1 MYAGGVLGLSKT
13 MKKIKFNED
22 LIRILISAVLLII
35 SIFLKNF
42 KTAYLIVI
50 VVSYVFVSKEVYEN
64 ALKNIKNK
72 EIFDENLLMIIAT
85 LGAFY
90 IKEYPE
96 AVLVMLLFSLG
107 EYLSSQAVDNS
118 KKAIIDLM
126 DLRSDKT
133 RLKNGE
139 LVSTKKVKLNDIIIV
154 NPGEKIPLDGII
166 INGASHLDTKNL
178 TGESKPLSVKKGDTV
193 LSGTINI
200 ESILEINSTST
211 YKTSTASKIIDIM
224 EHADE
229 KKAKTEKFITKFS
242 KIYTPIVVLLSI
254 LIVVIPTILGCD
266 FNTWLYR
273 ALEMLVISCPCA
285 LVISVPLSY
294 FAGIGRA
301 SKDGILIKG
310 SNELDNLSN
319 IKTILFDKTGTLTK
333 GVFEVTKINGNINE
347 VLKIAANAE
356 AHSNHPIGKSIV
368 SAYNKTLDMK
378 ITDYKEI
385 AGLGISCKLNKEK
398 VLVGKIDLL
407 LENNIDVDKIDSVG
421 TVIYVAKN
429 NECIGSIIISDKIK
443 DNAKETLEDL
453 RGELVENLVVL
464 SGDKDEVVED
474 LAKTLNLD
482 AYHAELLPEDKIKLL
497 EEYQI
502 FGQTAFV
509 GDGINDAPVIKLSDI
524 GIAMGKI
531 GSDATVDASDIV
543 LMNDDLSSITKAI
556 RISKLTKRVIL
567 SNIIFAIS
575 FKLLMLVLAI
585 IGITP
590 IYLAVFADVGVT
602 LLSVLNSLR
611 IFKKDL

>member
-1 MYAGGVLGLSKT
+1 

-22 LIRILISAVLLII
+22 LIRILISAILLII

-64 ALKNIKNK
+64 ALKNIKKK

-118 KKAIIDLM
+118 KKAIIELM

-200 ESILEINSTST
+200 EGILEINSTST

-502 FGQTAFV
+502 FGNVAFV
-509 GDGINDAPVIKLSDI
+509 GDGINDVPVIKLSDI

-575 FKLLMLVLAI
+575 FKLLMLILAI

>member
-1 MYAGGVLGLSKT
+1 

-22 LIRILISAVLLII
+22 LIRILISAILLII

-118 KKAIIDLM
+118 KKAIIELM

-166 INGASHLDTKNL
+166 INGVSHLDTKNL

-200 ESILEINSTST
+200 EGILEINSTST

-502 FGQTAFV
+502 FGNVAFV
-509 GDGINDAPVIKLSDI
+509 GDGINDVPVIKLSDI

-531 GSDATVDASDIV
+531 GSDATIEASDIV

-575 FKLLMLVLAI
+575 FKLLMLILAI

>member
-1 MYAGGVLGLSKT
+1 

-35 SIFLKNF
+35 SIFLKKF

-126 DLRSDKT
+126 DLRSDKA

-254 LIVVIPTILGCD
+254 LIVVIPTIQGCD

-285 LVISVPLSY
+285 LVISVPLGY

-464 SGDKDEVVED
+464 SGDKDEVVEN

-531 GSDATVDASDIV
+531 GSDATIEASDIV

-611 IFKKDL
+611 IFKKNL

>member
-1 MYAGGVLGLSKT
+1 

-35 SIFLKNF
+35 SMFLKNF

-64 ALKNIKNK
+64 ALKNIKKK

-118 KKAIIDLM
+118 KKAIIELM

-443 DNAKETLEDL
+443 DNVKETLEDL

-502 FGQTAFV
+502 FGNVAFV

-531 GSDATVDASDIV
+531 GSDATIEASDIV

-575 FKLLMLVLAI
+575 FKLLMLILAI

>member
-1 MYAGGVLGLSKT
+1 

-22 LIRILISAVLLII
+22 LIRILISAILLII

-118 KKAIIDLM
+118 KKAIIELM

-166 INGASHLDTKNL
+166 INGVSHLDTKNL

-200 ESILEINSTST
+200 EGILEINSTST

-502 FGQTAFV
+502 FGNVAFV
-509 GDGINDAPVIKLSDI
+509 GDGINDVPVIKLSDI

-575 FKLLMLVLAI
+575 FKLLMLILAI

>member
-1 MYAGGVLGLSKT
+1 

-22 LIRILISAVLLII
+22 LIRILISAILLII

-64 ALKNIKNK
+64 ALKNIKKK

-118 KKAIIDLM
+118 KKAIIELM
-126 DLRSDKT
+126 DLRSDKA

-166 INGASHLDTKNL
+166 INGVSHLDTKNL

-356 AHSNHPIGKSIV
+356 VHSNHPIGKSIV

-443 DNAKETLEDL
+443 DNAQETIEDL

-502 FGQTAFV
+502 FGNVAFV

-611 IFKKDL
+611 IFKKGL

>member
-1 MYAGGVLGLSKT
+1 
-13 MKKIKFNED
+13 MKKIKFSED
-22 LIRILISAVLLII
+22 LIRILISAILLII

-64 ALKNIKNK
+64 ALKNIKKK
-72 EIFDENLLMIIAT
+72 EIFDENSLMIIAT

-90 IKEYPE
+90 IKKYPE

-107 EYLSSQAVDNS
+107 EYLSNQAVDNS
-118 KKAIIDLM
+118 KKAIIELM

-356 AHSNHPIGKSIV
+356 THSNHPIGKSIV
-368 SAYNKTLDMK
+368 SAYNKTLDMR

-398 VLVGKIDLL
+398 VLVGKKELL
-407 LENNIDVDKIDSVG
+407 LENNIDVDEIDSVG

-429 NECIGSIIISDKIK
+429 NKCIGSIIISDKIK

-474 LAKTLNLD
+474 LAKKLNLD

-497 EEYQI
+497 KEYQI
-502 FGQTAFV
+502 FGNVAFV
-509 GDGINDAPVIKLSDI
+509 GDGINDAPVIKLSDT
-524 GIAMGKI
+524 GIAMGGI
-531 GSDATVDASDIV
+531 GSDATIEASDIV

-556 RISKLTKRVIL
+556 RISKLTKKIIL

-575 FKLLMLVLAI
+575 FKLLMLILAI
-585 IGITP
+585 VGITP

-611 IFKKDL
+611 IFKKGL

>member
-1 MYAGGVLGLSKT
+1 

-22 LIRILISAVLLII
+22 LIRILISSVLLII

-64 ALKNIKNK
+64 ALKNIKKK

-107 EYLSSQAVDNS
+107 EYLSNQAVDNS
-118 KKAIIDLM
+118 KKAIIELM
-126 DLRSDKT
+126 DLRSDKA

-139 LVSTKKVKLNDIIIV
+139 LVSAKKVKLNDIIIV

-368 SAYNKTLDMK
+368 NAYNKTLDMK

-407 LENNIDVDKIDSVG
+407 LENNIDVDKIDSVE

-443 DNAKETLEDL
+443 DNVKETLEDL

-502 FGQTAFV
+502 FGNVAFV

-531 GSDATVDASDIV
+531 GSDATIEASDIV

>member
-1 MYAGGVLGLSKT
+1 
-13 MKKIKFNED
+13 MKKIKINED
-22 LIRILISAVLLII
+22 LIRILISAILLII

-64 ALKNIKNK
+64 ALKNIKKK

-118 KKAIIDLM
+118 KKAIIELM

-421 TVIYVAKN
+421 TVIYVTKN

-502 FGQTAFV
+502 FGNVAFV

>member
-1 MYAGGVLGLSKT
+1 

-22 LIRILISAVLLII
+22 LIRILISAILLII

-126 DLRSDKT
+126 GLRSDKT

-200 ESILEINSTST
+200 ESILEINTTST

-453 RGELVENLVVL
+453 RDELVENLVVL
-464 SGDKDEVVED
+464 SGDKEEAVED

>member
-1 MYAGGVLGLSKT
+1 
-13 MKKIKFNED
+13 MKKIKFSED

-64 ALKNIKNK
+64 ALKNIKKK

-90 IKEYPE
+90 IKKYPE

-107 EYLSSQAVDNS
+107 EYLSNQAVDNS
-118 KKAIIDLM
+118 KKAIIELM

-347 VLKIAANAE
+347 VLRIAANTE

-407 LENNIDVDKIDSVG
+407 LENNIGVDKIDSVG

-502 FGQTAFV
+502 FGNVAFV
-509 GDGINDAPVIKLSDI
+509 GDGINDTPVIKLSDI

-531 GSDATVDASDIV
+531 GSDATIDASDIV

-575 FKLLMLVLAI
+575 FKLLMLILAI

>member
-1 MYAGGVLGLSKT
+1 
-13 MKKIKFNED
+13 MKKIKFSED
-22 LIRILISAVLLII
+22 LIRILISAILLII

-64 ALKNIKNK
+64 ALKNIKKK

-118 KKAIIDLM
+118 KKAIIELM

-443 DNAKETLEDL
+443 DNVKETLEDL

-502 FGQTAFV
+502 FGNVAFV

-531 GSDATVDASDIV
+531 GSDATIDASDIV

-556 RISKLTKRVIL
+556 RISKLTKRIIL

-575 FKLLMLVLAI
+575 FKLLMLILAI

>member
-1 MYAGGVLGLSKT
+1 
-13 MKKIKFNED
+13 MKKIKFSED
-22 LIRILISAVLLII
+22 LIRILISAILLII

-64 ALKNIKNK
+64 ALKNIKKK

-118 KKAIIDLM
+118 KKAIIELM

-502 FGQTAFV
+502 FGNVAFV

-524 GIAMGKI
+524 GISMGKI

-575 FKLLMLVLAI
+575 FKLLMLILAI

>member
-1 MYAGGVLGLSKT
+1 

-22 LIRILISAVLLII
+22 LIRILISAILLII

-64 ALKNIKNK
+64 ALKNIKKK

-118 KKAIIDLM
+118 KKAIIELM

-200 ESILEINSTST
+200 EGILEINSTST

-502 FGQTAFV
+502 FGNVAFV

-575 FKLLMLVLAI
+575 FKLLMLILAI

>member
-1 MYAGGVLGLSKT
+1 

-22 LIRILISAVLLII
+22 LIRILISAILLII

-64 ALKNIKNK
+64 ALKNIKKK

-118 KKAIIDLM
+118 KKAIIELM

-166 INGASHLDTKNL
+166 INGVSHLDTKNL

-356 AHSNHPIGKSIV
+356 VHSNHPIGKSIV

-443 DNAKETLEDL
+443 DNAQETIEDL

-575 FKLLMLVLAI
+575 FKLLMLILAI

-611 IFKKDL
+611 IFKKGL

>member
-1 MYAGGVLGLSKT
+1 

-42 KTAYLIVI
+42 KTTYLIVI

-347 VLKIAANAE
+347 VLRIAANAE

-443 DNAKETLEDL
+443 DNVKETLEDL

-502 FGQTAFV
+502 FGNVAFV

-575 FKLLMLVLAI
+575 FKLLMLILAI

>member
-1 MYAGGVLGLSKT
+1 

-22 LIRILISAVLLII
+22 LIRILISAILLII

-42 KTAYLIVI
+42 KIAYLIVI
-50 VVSYVFVSKEVYEN
+50 VVSYVFVSKEVYKN

-118 KKAIIDLM
+118 KKAIIELM

-474 LAKTLNLD
+474 LAKALNLD

-611 IFKKDL
+611 IFKKGL

>member
-1 MYAGGVLGLSKT
+1 

-35 SIFLKNF
+35 SMFLKNF

-50 VVSYVFVSKEVYEN
+50 VISYVFVSKKVYEN
-64 ALKNIKNK
+64 ALKNIKKK
-72 EIFDENLLMIIAT
+72 ELFDENLLMIIAT

-107 EYLSSQAVDNS
+107 EYLSDQAIDNS
-118 KKAIIDLM
+118 KKAIIELM

-166 INGASHLDTKNL
+166 INGVSHLDTKNL

-200 ESILEINSTST
+200 EGILEIKTTST

-266 FNTWLYR
+266 FNTWLYC

-285 LVISVPLSY
+285 LVISVPLGY

-301 SKDGILIKG
+301 SKEGILIKG

-333 GVFEVTKINGNINE
+333 GVFEVTKINGDTHE
-347 VLKIAANAE
+347 VLKVAANAE

-368 SAYNKTLDMK
+368 SAYNRALDMK
-378 ITDYKEI
+378 ITNYKEI
-385 AGLGISCKLNKEK
+385 AGLGISCKLDKEK
-398 VLVGKIDLL
+398 VLVGKKDLL
-407 LENNIDVDKIDSVG
+407 LENNIDVDEIDSVG

-429 NECIGSIIISDKIK
+429 NKCIGSIIISDKIK

-474 LAKTLNLD
+474 LAKKLNLD

-497 EEYQI
+497 KEYQI
-502 FGQTAFV
+502 FGNVAFV

-524 GIAMGKI
+524 GIAMGGI
-531 GSDATVDASDIV
+531 GSDATIEASDIV

-556 RISKLTKRVIL
+556 KISKLTKRIIL
-567 SNIIFAIS
+567 SNIIFAII
-575 FKLLMLVLAI
+575 FKLLMLILAI
-585 IGITP
+585 VGITP

-611 IFKKDL
+611 IFKKGL

>member
-1 MYAGGVLGLSKT
+1 

-50 VVSYVFVSKEVYEN
+50 VVSYVLVSKEVYEN
-64 ALKNIKNK
+64 ALKNIKKK

-126 DLRSDKT
+126 DLRSDKA

-200 ESILEINSTST
+200 EGILEINSTST

-429 NECIGSIIISDKIK
+429 NECIGSIKISDKIK

>member
-1 MYAGGVLGLSKT
+1 

-118 KKAIIDLM
+118 KKAIIELM

-229 KKAKTEKFITKFS
+229 KKAKAEKFITKFS

-443 DNAKETLEDL
+443 DNVKETLEDL

-502 FGQTAFV
+502 FGNVAFV

-575 FKLLMLVLAI
+575 FKLLMLILAI

-611 IFKKDL
+611 IFKKGL

>member
-1 MYAGGVLGLSKT
+1 

-22 LIRILISAVLLII
+22 LIRILISAILLII

-42 KTAYLIVI
+42 KIAYLIVI
-50 VVSYVFVSKEVYEN
+50 VVSYVFVSKEVYKN

-118 KKAIIDLM
+118 KKAIIELM

-356 AHSNHPIGKSIV
+356 VHSNHPIGKSIV

-378 ITDYKEI
+378 IADYKEI

>member
-1 MYAGGVLGLSKT
+1 

-22 LIRILISAVLLII
+22 LIRILISAILLII

-50 VVSYVFVSKEVYEN
+50 VVSYVLVSKEVYEN
-64 ALKNIKNK
+64 ALKNIKKK

-118 KKAIIDLM
+118 KKAIIELM

-166 INGASHLDTKNL
+166 INGVSHLDTKNL

-443 DNAKETLEDL
+443 DNAKETIEDL

-531 GSDATVDASDIV
+531 GSDATIEASDIV

>member
-1 MYAGGVLGLSKT
+1 
-13 MKKIKFNED
+13 MKKIKINED

-64 ALKNIKNK
+64 ALKNIKKK

-118 KKAIIDLM
+118 KKAIIELM

-200 ESILEINSTST
+200 ESILEINTTST

-294 FAGIGRA
+294 FSGIGRA

-443 DNAKETLEDL
+443 DNVKETLEDL

-464 SGDKDEVVED
+464 SGDKEEVVED

-502 FGQTAFV
+502 FGNVAFV

-575 FKLLMLVLAI
+575 FKLLMLILAI

>member
-1 MYAGGVLGLSKT
+1 

-502 FGQTAFV
+502 FGNVAFV

-531 GSDATVDASDIV
+531 GSDATIEASDIV

-575 FKLLMLVLAI
+575 FKLLMLILAI

-611 IFKKDL
+611 IFKKGL

>member
-1 MYAGGVLGLSKT
+1 

-35 SIFLKNF
+35 SMFLKNF

-50 VVSYVFVSKEVYEN
+50 VISYVFVSKEVYEN
-64 ALKNIKNK
+64 AIKNIKKK
-72 EIFDENLLMIIAT
+72 ELFDENLLMIIAT

-107 EYLSSQAVDNS
+107 EYLSDQAVDNS
-118 KKAIIDLM
+118 KKAITQLM

-166 INGASHLDTKNL
+166 INGESHLDTKNL
-178 TGESKPLSVKKGDTV
+178 TGESKPLSVKKGDIV

-200 ESILEINSTST
+200 EGILEINSTST

-285 LVISVPLSY
+285 LVISVPLGY

-333 GVFEVTKINGNINE
+333 GVFEVTKINGDTHE
-347 VLKIAANAE
+347 VLKVAANAE

-398 VLVGKIDLL
+398 VLVGKKELL
-407 LENNIDVDKIDSVG
+407 LENNIDVDEIDSVG

-474 LAKTLNLD
+474 LAKKLNLD

-497 EEYQI
+497 KEYQI
-502 FGQTAFV
+502 FGNVAFV

-524 GIAMGKI
+524 GIAMGGI
-531 GSDATVDASDIV
+531 GSDATIEASDIV

-556 RISKLTKRVIL
+556 RISKLTKKIIL
-567 SNIIFAIS
+567 SNIIFALS
-575 FKLLMLVLAI
+575 FKLLMLILAI
-585 IGITP
+585 VGITP

-611 IFKKDL
+611 IFKKGL

>member
-1 MYAGGVLGLSKT
+1 
-13 MKKIKFNED
+13 MKKIKFSED
-22 LIRILISAVLLII
+22 LIRILISAILLII

-64 ALKNIKNK
+64 ALKNIKKK

-107 EYLSSQAVDNS
+107 EYLSNQAVDNS
-118 KKAIIDLM
+118 KKAIIELM

-398 VLVGKIDLL
+398 ILVGKIDLL

-429 NECIGSIIISDKIK
+429 NGCIGSIIISDKIK

-611 IFKKDL
+611 IFKKGL

>member
-1 MYAGGVLGLSKT
+1 
-13 MKKIKFNED
+13 MKKIKFSED
-22 LIRILISAVLLII
+22 LIRILISAILLII

-42 KTAYLIVI
+42 KTVYLIVI

-64 ALKNIKNK
+64 ALKNIKKK

-347 VLKIAANAE
+347 VLKVAANAE

-464 SGDKDEVVED
+464 SGDKDEVVEE

-502 FGQTAFV
+502 FGNVAFV

-531 GSDATVDASDIV
+531 GSDATIEASDIV

-575 FKLLMLVLAI
+575 FKLLMLILAI

-611 IFKKDL
+611 IFKKGL

>member
-1 MYAGGVLGLSKT
+1 

-22 LIRILISAVLLII
+22 LIRILISAILLII

-64 ALKNIKNK
+64 ALINIKKK

-118 KKAIIDLM
+118 KKAIINLM

-453 RGELVENLVVL
+453 RDELVENLVVL

-575 FKLLMLVLAI
+575 FKLLMLILAI

-611 IFKKDL
+611 IFKKGL

>member
-1 MYAGGVLGLSKT
+1 

-22 LIRILISAVLLII
+22 LIRILISAILLII

-107 EYLSSQAVDNS
+107 EYLSNQAVDNS

-333 GVFEVTKINGNINE
+333 GVFEVTKINGNTNE

-611 IFKKDL
+611 IFKKGL

>member
-1 MYAGGVLGLSKT
+1 

-64 ALKNIKNK
+64 ALKNIKKK

-107 EYLSSQAVDNS
+107 EYLSNQAVDNS
-118 KKAIIDLM
+118 KKAIIELM

-347 VLKIAANAE
+347 VLRIAANAE

-502 FGQTAFV
+502 FGNVAFV

-556 RISKLTKRVIL
+556 KISKLTKRVIL

-575 FKLLMLVLAI
+575 FKLLMLILAI

>member
-1 MYAGGVLGLSKT
+1 

-22 LIRILISAVLLII
+22 LIRILISAILLII

-107 EYLSSQAVDNS
+107 EYLSNQAVDNS

-398 VLVGKIDLL
+398 VLVGKIDLF

-453 RGELVENLVVL
+453 RRELVENLVVL

-502 FGQTAFV
+502 FGNVAFV

-611 IFKKDL
+611 IFKKGL

>member
-1 MYAGGVLGLSKT
+1 
-13 MKKIKFNED
+13 MKKINFNED
-22 LIRILISAVLLII
+22 LIRILISAILLII

-107 EYLSSQAVDNS
+107 EYLSNQAVDNS

-453 RGELVENLVVL
+453 RRELVENLVVL

-502 FGQTAFV
+502 FGNVAFV

-575 FKLLMLVLAI
+575 FKLLMLILAI

>member
-1 MYAGGVLGLSKT
+1 
-13 MKKIKFNED
+13 MKKIKINED
-22 LIRILISAVLLII
+22 LIRILISAILLII

-118 KKAIIDLM
+118 KKAIIELM

-193 LSGTINI
+193 LSGTINM

-502 FGQTAFV
+502 FGNVAFV

-575 FKLLMLVLAI
+575 FKLLMLILAI

-611 IFKKDL
+611 IFKKGL

>member
-1 MYAGGVLGLSKT
+1 

-22 LIRILISAVLLII
+22 LIRILISAILLII

-50 VVSYVFVSKEVYEN
+50 VVSYVLVSKEVYEN
-64 ALKNIKNK
+64 ALKNIKKK

-118 KKAIIDLM
+118 KKAIIELM

-531 GSDATVDASDIV
+531 GSDATIEASDIV

>member
-1 MYAGGVLGLSKT
+1 

-42 KTAYLIVI
+42 KIAYLIVI

-118 KKAIIDLM
+118 KKAIINLM

-242 KIYTPIVVLLSI
+242 KIYTPIMVLLSI

-347 VLKIAANAE
+347 VLKVAANAE

-443 DNAKETLEDL
+443 DNAKEALEDL

-502 FGQTAFV
+502 FGNVAFV

-531 GSDATVDASDIV
+531 GSDATIEASDIV

-611 IFKKDL
+611 IFKKNL

>member
-1 MYAGGVLGLSKT
+1 

-22 LIRILISAVLLII
+22 LIRILISAILLII

-118 KKAIIDLM
+118 KKAIIELM

-200 ESILEINSTST
+200 ESILEINTTST

-224 EHADE
+224 EHTDE

-347 VLKIAANAE
+347 VLKVAANAE

-502 FGQTAFV
+502 FGNVAFV

-575 FKLLMLVLAI
+575 FKLLMLILAI

>member
-1 MYAGGVLGLSKT
+1 

-42 KTAYLIVI
+42 KTVYLIVI

-64 ALKNIKNK
+64 ALKNIKKK

-107 EYLSSQAVDNS
+107 EYLSDQAVDNS
-118 KKAIIDLM
+118 KKAIIKLM

-139 LVSTKKVKLNDIIIV
+139 LISTKKVKLNDIIIV

-166 INGASHLDTKNL
+166 INGESHLDTKNL
-178 TGESKPLSVKKGDTV
+178 TGESKPLSVKKGDIV

-200 ESILEINSTST
+200 EGILEINSTST

-229 KKAKTEKFITKFS
+229 NKTKTEKFITKFS

-502 FGQTAFV
+502 FGNVAFV

>member
-1 MYAGGVLGLSKT
+1 

-22 LIRILISAVLLII
+22 LIRILISAILLII

-64 ALKNIKNK
+64 ALKNIKKK

-347 VLKIAANAE
+347 VLKVAANAE

-421 TVIYVAKN
+421 TVIYVTKN

-502 FGQTAFV
+502 FGNVAFV

-524 GIAMGKI
+524 GIAMRKI
-531 GSDATVDASDIV
+531 GSDATIEASDIV

-575 FKLLMLVLAI
+575 FKLLMLILAI

-611 IFKKDL
+611 IFKKGL

>member
-1 MYAGGVLGLSKT
+1 

-118 KKAIIDLM
+118 KKAIINLM

-398 VLVGKIDLL
+398 ILVGKIDLL

-502 FGQTAFV
+502 FGNVAFV
-509 GDGINDAPVIKLSDI
+509 GDGINDVPVIKLSDI

-575 FKLLMLVLAI
+575 FKLLMLILAI

>member
-1 MYAGGVLGLSKT
+1 

-35 SIFLKNF
+35 SMFLKSF
-42 KTAYLIVI
+42 KTAYLIIIVI
-50 VVSYVFVSKEVYEN
+50 SYVFVSKEVYEN
-64 ALKNIKNK
+64 ALKNIKKK

-107 EYLSSQAVDNS
+107 EYLSDQAVDNS
-118 KKAIIDLM
+118 KKAITQLM

-166 INGASHLDTKNL
+166 INGESHLDTKNL

-200 ESILEINSTST
+200 EGILEINSTST

-224 EHADE
+224 EYADE

-254 LIVVIPTILGCD
+254 LIVVISTILGCD

-285 LVISVPLSY
+285 LVISVPLGY

-301 SKDGILIKG
+301 SKEGILIKG

-333 GVFEVTKINGNINE
+333 GVFEVTKINGDTHE
-347 VLKIAANAE
+347 VLKVAANAE

-368 SAYNKTLDMK
+368 SAYNRALDMK
-378 ITDYKEI
+378 ITNYKEI
-385 AGLGISCKLNKEK
+385 AGLGISCKLDKEK
-398 VLVGKIDLL
+398 VLVGKKELL
-407 LENNIDVDKIDSVG
+407 LENNIDVDEIDSVG

-429 NECIGSIIISDKIK
+429 NKCIGSIIISDKIK
-443 DNAKETLEDL
+443 DNVKETLEDL

-474 LAKTLNLD
+474 LAKKLNLD

-502 FGQTAFV
+502 FGNVAFV

-524 GIAMGKI
+524 GIAMGGI
-531 GSDATVDASDIV
+531 GSDATIEASDIV

-556 RISKLTKRVIL
+556 RISKLTRKIIL

-575 FKLLMLVLAI
+575 FKLLMLILAI
-585 IGITP
+585 VGITP
-590 IYLAVFADVGVT
+590 IWLAVFADVGVT

-611 IFKKDL
+611 IFKKVL